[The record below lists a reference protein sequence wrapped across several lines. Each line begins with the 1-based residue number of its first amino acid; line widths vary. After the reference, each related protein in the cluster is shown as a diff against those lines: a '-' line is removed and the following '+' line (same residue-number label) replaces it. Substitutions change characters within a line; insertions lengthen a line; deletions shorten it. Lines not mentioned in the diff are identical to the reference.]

1 MDKTILYIGNRKPGE
16 GSGMAVYCF
25 STETGT
31 LKKLGNELE
40 QMKLCI
46 GCTHIDEKRKILYC
60 TDETQDYPGLL
71 GGGGGRLFAFAISP
85 DDGSLKL
92 IGSRPSYGAKPSY
105 LTTDEDSKYLLV
117 TNHGGRTTATS
128 TEKDA
133 FGQYHLK
140 VSHDESS
147 VVLFPL
153 NGDGSIGEPVHIFRL
168 EGSGPKFFQHSAHAH
183 SIVKAPGKNLY
194 AVCDKGGDQ
203 IFMFRIDYENERVV
217 PCEGTPYR
225 RSAGSAPRYCTFHP
239 SRPYLYINKE
249 SETILSSFRYD
260 EQGKLEHIETI
271 STLPDG
277 YEAPSHDALS
287 QSDICISGNG
297 KFVYD
302 MLRIV
307 NVIHVYEIDELS
319 GRLTRI
325 QTLDTPDGGRAF
337 SLSPDGRFMAVA
349 FHDSHRTDI
358 YAVGADGKLQGVV
371 SSAASS
377 SPSTVSFF
385 STS

>member
-1 MDKTILYIGNRKPGE
+1 MDKTFFYIGNRKPGE
-16 GSGMAVYCF
+16 GSGMAVFCF
-25 STETGT
+25 DAETGA
-31 LKKLGNELE
+31 LRNLGNELE
-40 QMKLCI
+40 TMKLCI
-46 GCTHIDEKRKILYC
+46 GCTHIDGKRKILYC
-60 TDETQDYPGLL
+60 TDEVQDYPGLP
-71 GGGGGRLFAFAISP
+71 GGGGGRLFAFEISP
-85 DDGSLKL
+85 GNGGLKL

-133 FGQYHLK
+133 FGRYHLK

-147 VVLFPL
+147 VALFPL

-203 IFMFRIDYENERVV
+203 IYIFRIDYENKKVV
-217 PCEGTPYR
+217 PCEGTPYL
-225 RSAGSAPRYCTFHP
+225 RSAGSAPRYAVFHP
-239 SRPYLYINKE
+239 SRPYLYVNKE
-249 SETILSSFRYD
+249 SETILSSFRYSD
-260 EQGKLEHIETI
+260 QGKLEQIETI
-271 STLPDG
+271 STLPEG
-277 YEAPSHDALS
+277 YDAPPRDALS

-297 KFVYD
+297 KFLYD

-307 NVIHVYEIDELS
+307 NVINVYEIDETS
-319 GRLTRI
+319 GKLTLI
-325 QTLDTPDGGRAF
+325 QTLNTPDGGRAF
-337 SLSPDGRFMAVA
+337 GLSPDGHFMAVA